1 MDISFDCDTCGKHL
15 LVDEAGAGIT
25 IDCPGCG
32 KPVYVPSVSSHKPP
46 DPPARVEV
54 KSATPK
60 TAPVSAPKVSSSYGD
75 RRAVWTL
82 PPLVPKYGTLRAIAS
97 FCQFV
102 AVPVGVVQ
110 VVLGFVLLMF
120 GAPFDRYGP
129 FALIPAV
136 VGCVSGVVSTVML
149 LGAAESIRVF
159 IDIEENTRATRQM
172 MEYELRGKYQPSS
185 PSTGAST
192 TGTPRADQSPP
203 SASQVRFSS
212 R

>member
-15 LVDEAGAGIT
+15 VIDQAGAGIT

-32 KPVYVPSVSSHKPP
+32 KPVYVPSLSSHRPP
-46 DPPARVEV
+46 DPPTRVEV

-60 TAPVSAPKVSSSYGD
+60 TAPTPPPKVSSSYSE
-75 RRAVWTL
+75 RRTVWTL
-82 PPLVPKYGTLRAIAS
+82 PPLVTKYGTLRTIANC
-97 FCQFV
+97 CQFM

-120 GAPFDRYGP
+120 GAPFDAYGP

-136 VGCVSGVVSTVML
+136 VGCVSGVLSVVVL

-192 TGTPRADQSPP
+192 GERRIIL
-203 SASQVRFSS
+203 SAARD

>member
-15 LVDEAGAGIT
+15 LIDQSGAGIT

-32 KPVYVPSVSSHKPP
+32 KPVYVPSLSSHKPP

-60 TAPVSAPKVSSSYGD
+60 TAPTPPPKVSSSYGD

-97 FCQFV
+97 FCQFM
-102 AVPVGVVQ
+102 AVPVGVVHVFVAILLFRMDAFLGLVAVIQ
-110 VVLGFVLLMF
+110 AVAIVAAGVFSMVVLF
-120 GAPFDRYGP
+120 
-129 FALIPAV
+129 
-136 VGCVSGVVSTVML
+136 
-149 LGAAESIRVF
+149 GAAESIRVF

-192 TGTPRADQSPP
+192 SGTPPTDQSPP
-203 SASQVRFSS
+203 SASQVRFSGH
-212 R
+212 

>member
-15 LVDEAGAGIT
+15 VVDEAGAGIT

-32 KPVYVPSVSSHKPP
+32 KPAYVPSLSSHKPP
-46 DPPARVEV
+46 DPPVRVEV

-60 TAPVSAPKVSSSYGD
+60 TAPVAPPKISSSYGN

-82 PPLVPKYGTLRAIAS
+82 PPLVTKYGTLRAIAN
-97 FCQFV
+97 FCQFM
-102 AVPVGVVQ
+102 AVPVGIVQ
-110 VVLGFVLLMF
+110 VLLGIVFFRF
-120 GAPFDRYGP
+120 GAPFAIYSP
-129 FALIPAV
+129 IAFIPV
-136 VGCVSGVVSTVML
+136 VIACVGGVLSVVVL
-149 LGAAESIRVF
+149 LGTAESIRVF

-192 TGTPRADQSPP
+192 TAAPKTDQSPS
-203 SASQVRFSS
+203 SASQVRFSGH
-212 R
+212 